1 MVVSCFCPFFSNV
14 VLVRFSFWL
23 FFSLS
28 VGGLLA
34 RLLRS
39 FAPLVFVIVVPEAV
53 RVSDITRGAQ
63 AGDMAH
69 LDGPL
74 LLPLLL
80 PLKVLP
86 LQSESQ

>member
-53 RVSDITRGAQ
+53 RVSDTTRGAQ

-69 LDGPL
+69 LDGP
-74 LLPLLL
+74 
-80 PLKVLP
+80 
-86 LQSESQ
+86 